1 MLEKRIE
8 GRLKARTDR
17 AGGMCI
23 KLVVLSVAGLPDRL
37 ILLPKAKMMFIE
49 LKAPGKVASPLQ
61 NYIHKKIRS
70 LGFEV
75 YVVDSMEAVDALF
88 T

>member
-1 MLEKRIE
+1 MLERRIE

-23 KLVVLSVAGLPDRL
+23 KLVVLSMAGLPDRL
-37 ILLPKAKMMFIE
+37 VLLPNNKLMFIE
-49 LKAPGKVASPLQ
+49 LKAPGKVETPLQ
-61 NYIHKKIRS
+61 NYMHRKIRA
-70 LGFEV
+70 LGFSV